1 MLEAARSGEVD
12 AALLAFD
19 LHRLTRD
26 RLSELRRRR
35 VPLVLLTPYPDGDD
49 ASGDHPGGPAVPGG
63 PGVEGAGAGGLEAVS
78 PVHLV
83 QLDAVPDEVLDALL
97 LAVHQAPAP
106 LAPRLAPPRRRPLE
120 GGGATV
126 VAPRPGAART
136 SRTPPP
142 GGPGREEQRR
152 AAPTQRPAEGPAGN
166 QPGALALTTIAVVGG
181 PGSPGCTTV
190 AINLAAALGAVAP
203 TVCVDASRTPSVA
216 AYLDADPL
224 KSLYM
229 LAHADPQTAREWE
242 QALTQELQP
251 LHRRSTQGA
260 ILAGVPKPEMWGGV
274 RGDFTVRL
282 LAELR
287 QRFRYVVLDVG
298 HRPPDADPGLW
309 GASVQGA
316 DQVLFVTATDL
327 VGTWR
332 AQTALGALGQERPLR
347 RPDGG
352 AAVALVLNRHDRRH
366 HHTRAEIE
374 WALNLAA
381 GAVVPFDH
389 GATERAIAA
398 QRPLVLDD
406 RSRAGRALVALA
418 ERVHSGRVVLP
429 PEEDAEE
436 GGRFGA
442 RVGTIGTATLAW
454 WTAGQRRLT
463 AGASAVAARLRTRAG
478 RAGEGL
484 GPGGGGP
491 RGRTGPRRRRPPPPV
506 RTEGGAPAAEDIT
519 AAAPAAAPAAAGA
532 AADPGAV
539 VAGAGA
545 GGPAGGLVAGWPEPR
560 AGRNG
565 SAPRG
570 PARGALA
577 PAQELHGLRTGGPV
591 RGRPRGGRRPAP
603 GRAPGVPYRPR
614 GRARAAPGRP
624 PGGEPPAGRA
634 APAAPPSG
642 G

>member
-1 MLEAARSGEVD
+1 M
-12 AALLAFD
+12 
-19 LHRLTRD
+19 
-26 RLSELRRRR
+26 
-35 VPLVLLTPYPDGDD
+35 
-49 ASGDHPGGPAVPGG
+49 
-63 PGVEGAGAGGLEAVS
+63 EGAGDGGLEAVS

-83 QLDAVPDEVLDALL
+83 HLDAAPDEVLEALL
-97 LAVHQAPAP
+97 LAVRQAPAP

-136 SRTPPP
+136 SRTAPP
-142 GGPGREEQRR
+142 GGPSREEQRR

-166 QPGALALTTIAVVGG
+166 PPGALALTTIAVVGG

-229 LAHADPQTAREWE
+229 LAHADPQTPREWE

-429 PEEDAEE
+429 PEEDADE

-442 RVGTIGTATLAW
+442 RAGTIAIGTATRAW

-491 RGRTGPRRRRPPPPV
+491 QAAGPARRAPPV
-506 RTEGGAPAAEDIT
+506 RTEGGAPAART
-519 AAAPAAAPAAAGA
+519 SPLPLQPLVPAAAGA

-545 GGPAGGLVAGWPEPR
+545 GGPAGGLVAGWSEPR

-570 PARGALA
+570 PARGASRR
-577 PAQELHGLRTGGPV
+577 HRSSLRSPH
-591 RGRPRGGRRPAP
+591 GRPRTGRPAP
-603 GRAPGVPYRPR
+603 GGRAPARPR
-614 GRARAAPGRP
+614 PRSRCPLPTAR
-624 PGGEPPAGRA
+624 
-634 APAAPPSG
+634 PSACCARTSARR
-642 G
+642 